1 MATFSPVSQTN
12 PPLLSLGLPNFGSFV
27 EGEGWRNLITVTQ
40 AAEAAGF
47 GRVIVVDH
55 VVMGPHTDAYQW
67 GRFPTPPDA
76 PWFEPLTVL
85 TMLAGATTTIR
96 LGTGIIIAP
105 LRSGAVL
112 AKTAATLD
120 VLSGGRLDLGVG
132 TGWQSEE
139 YDAVGLDFAQ
149 RGQLLD
155 DTLAVCTALWN
166 EWPAAVDLPTISF
179 DQTWCVP
186 KPAQPG
192 GVPLWVSGTL
202 LRPVF
207 DRVVNWGSGWIPIM
221 GATVDDIRAGVDRL
235 RAAFSEAG
243 RDPAT
248 LQVRGPL
255 DVVRDGDKRVD
266 IAATMAGVR
275 PLLEAGVTDVHIPLA
290 ALSRNAAEATAMFA
304 DVVGG
309 FVEAARS

>member
-1 MATFSPVSQTN
+1 MAAFSPVPPTN
-12 PPLLSLGLPNFGSFV
+12 RPLLSLGLPNFGSFV
-27 EGEGWRNLITVTQ
+27 EGDGWRNLITVTQ

-67 GRFPTPPDA
+67 GRFPTPPEA

-85 TMLAGATTTIR
+85 TMLAGATSTIR

-105 LRSGAVL
+105 LRSGALL

-132 TGWQSEE
+132 TGWQAEE
-139 YDAVGLDFAQ
+139 YTAVGLDFAH

-166 EWPAAVDLPTISF
+166 DFPAAVDLPTISF

-207 DRVVNWGSGWIPIM
+207 RRVVNWGSGWIPIM
-221 GATVDDIRAGVDRL
+221 GATVDDIRDGVDRL
-235 RAAFSEAG
+235 RTAFADAG
-243 RDPAT
+243 RDAAA

-255 DVVRDGDKRVD
+255 DIVRNDDKRVD
-266 IAATMAGVR
+266 LATTMAGVQ
-275 PLLEAGVTDVHIPLA
+275 PLIEAGVTDVHIPLA
-290 ALSRNAAEATAMFA
+290 ALSRNASEAIAMFD
-304 DVVGG
+304 DVVGS
-309 FVEAARS
+309 FTEVAQT